1 MAMNA
6 HSNVGCFKKD
16 TSQRDLCKMT
26 LLPNV
31 VYVTFNTATGT
42 VSSKK
47 KRHTR
52 NFFVLPWPIYLHLIL
67 YILQLN
73 MTARYMCK
81 PYYGKHDFSPL
92 SDCLCLIVIK
102 PCLLHNIN
110 WPLQWRVFSQ
120 PKKSN
125 WENLYFSYWDWSTT

>member
-42 VSSKK
+42 VGSKEK
-47 KRHTR
+47 KDIRE
-52 NFFVLPWPIYLHLIL
+52 I
-67 YILQLN
+67 
-73 MTARYMCK
+73 
-81 PYYGKHDFSPL
+81 
-92 SDCLCLIVIK
+92 
-102 PCLLHNIN
+102 
-110 WPLQWRVFSQ
+110 
-120 PKKSN
+120 
-125 WENLYFSYWDWSTT
+125 FSYCSDLSICI

>member
-47 KRHTR
+47 KKTYEK
-52 NFFVLPWPIYLHLIL
+52 FFCTALTYLSAFDFIYSSVE
-67 YILQLN
+67 
-73 MTARYMCK
+73 
-81 PYYGKHDFSPL
+81 HDRK
-92 SDCLCLIVIK
+92 VYVQT
-102 PCLLHNIN
+102 LL
-110 WPLQWRVFSQ
+110 W
-120 PKKSN
+120 
-125 WENLYFSYWDWSTT
+125 